1 MYFGSWMV
9 NQAMAFLFIRKRDM
23 CSFVEI
29 LPWWL
34 REEPERSRHGT
45 RSDKQGSME
54 ETQWERDPQ
63 EIWPMLQSVFR
74 SDIRKRRERLY
85 ERREAGLVESH
96 VISRKVPRPFTGG
109 SLISNTPRLI
119 GQLHSTAL
127 WCSVIPEVKQLPS
140 IDDVYTFLSF
150 FIDARH
156 TCCSPLNNP
165 IQLLRTGLNA
175 INLK

>member
-1 MYFGSWMV
+1 
-9 NQAMAFLFIRKRDM
+9 
-23 CSFVEI
+23 
-29 LPWWL
+29 
-34 REEPERSRHGT
+34 
-45 RSDKQGSME
+45 
-54 ETQWERDPQ
+54 
-63 EIWPMLQSVFR
+63 MLQSVFR
-74 SDIRKRRERLY
+74 SDIRKHRERLY